1 MSEPEK
7 RPAEAKDFLGKPITA
22 GATIC
27 YPVRRGSAMWLN
39 KLVVLSVQDT
49 PSGVRV
55 SGTNKTGRRVSIANL
70 ENCVVVETLDE
81 TSDKTSPDT
90 GE

>member
-22 GATIC
+22 GETIC
-27 YPVRRGSAMWLN
+27 YPVRRGSSMWL
-39 KLVVLSVQDT
+39 KSLTVLSVQDT
-49 PSGVRV
+49 PGGVRV
-55 SGTNKTGRRVSIANL
+55 SGTNANGRRVSIANL
-70 ENCVVVETLDE
+70 ENCVVVE
-81 TSDKTSPDT
+81 PAAQPAAI